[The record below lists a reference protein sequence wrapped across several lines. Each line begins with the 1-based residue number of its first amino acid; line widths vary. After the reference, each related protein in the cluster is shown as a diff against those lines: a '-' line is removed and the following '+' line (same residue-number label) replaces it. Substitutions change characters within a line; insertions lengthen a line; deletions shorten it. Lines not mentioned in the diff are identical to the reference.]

1 MSPHVLLPNLCNS
14 FEVSGNMNQAIYAS
28 EEQIISFEILNK
40 NAVSYSAD
48 GCHLIKICI

>member
-1 MSPHVLLPNLCNS
+1 
-14 FEVSGNMNQAIYAS
+14 MNQAIYAS

-40 NAVSYSAD
+40 NAVSYSTD